1 MENDATTDKV
11 EDEKSEAEESE
22 AEKTTSRKRRLSL
35 RLKKVDAKKRKGRAK
50 KKTRLSS
57 GDETSEGSDLDWA
70 NPGASKK
77 QPGQFA
83 NCEICE
89 QRFTVTAYS
98 KTGPN
103 GGLVCNPCGK
113 ELGADAAASKKKAT
127 RATAAKRKRNLQSER
142 LDGIV
147 RRGAKPLV
155 QLCIETVL
163 KYHDSIESFD
173 NVPDHLMSRICRLF
187 CKHRVLNSQSLPL
200 FIRADMTVIE
210 IFDCAC
216 KVLRRLPESRSYM
229 PQTLKPRTTTFC
241 SDLLNDSKRLRCT
254 THTNSRTKT

>member
-1 MENDATTDKV
+1 M
-11 EDEKSEAEESE
+11 
-22 AEKTTSRKRRLSL
+22 
-35 RLKKVDAKKRKGRAK
+35 KKVDGKKRKGRAK
-50 KKTRLSS
+50 KKPRLSS
-57 GDETSEGSDLDWA
+57 ADETSEGSDLDWA
-70 NPGASKK
+70 HPGAIKK
-77 QPGQFA
+77 LPGQFA

-113 ELGADAAASKKKAT
+113 DLGADAAASKKKAT
-127 RATAAKRKRNLQSER
+127 RATAAKRKRNMQSER
-142 LDGIV
+142 LDGVV
-147 RRGAKPLV
+147 RRGSKQLV

-187 CKHRVLNSQSLPL
+187 CKHRVLNTQSLPL

-216 KVLRRLPESRSYM
+216 KFSRWLYESGSYM
-229 PQTLKPRTTTFC
+229 PQISKLRIITFC
-241 SDLLNDSKRLRCT
+241 LDLLSDSKRLRCT
-254 THTNSRTKT
+254 THANSRTKT